1 MFHTALKQRRVRWTR
16 AGAFVLGAAVVAG
29 TGLVVPPSALAEQV
43 GPTTVEAGDTVVGE
57 LVQAWPE
64 YQEPADAAEHAEEGP
79 LSWIETATGGAVR
92 VSTEDIEEVVSAE
105 VGATVAVTVGDEV
118 VDQAVEQG
126 LDPAREVVEATVVTT
141 APLATP
147 PPVSA
152 AGTVTNAVT
161 VVMVVPQGTAAD
173 RRTLSDVV
181 SAVDGPVAAFWSEQ
195 SNGAATIK
203 VTASRDL
210 RSTPTTASC
219 ADPQGLWDEAARMVG
234 WTAGPGKHLLVHL
247 PEGAGSCPYG
257 LAEVGSSPTAGGR
270 LYVREVATSLLAH
283 ELGHNMGLGHSSELQ
298 CDGAT
303 ETDSCQVTAYNDWY
317 DVMGISWDEVGTLN
331 APQAARLGFLPAEE
345 TVALAA
351 SGATVTRT
359 LVPVSAGSGT
369 RTLRLTD
376 AEGAVYWLEYRQA
389 SGRDAWLAS
398 ATANWPGVQAGVT
411 MRRSAGG
418 RDTSLL
424 LDATPSR
431 RAQWSVDRA
440 TALVRGVPV
449 PISGGDFT
457 ITVTSVTPSGAT
469 VEVATRTHPVTVR
482 WNELGGAGG
491 ALGARTSALT
501 CGLVAR
507 GCSQHFVGGSI
518 YWSPGTGARTV
529 TGVVRDRWAAGGSER
544 GLGYPVSDTFC
555 GLVGGGCFQWFQGGS
570 LYSATAGGSAHVV
583 FGAIRDRWG
592 ASGWEVGALGYPV
605 ADEHGTRGGSVQRF
619 QRGAVYW
626 SPATG
631 ARVVLNGSV
640 QARWRAS
647 GAYKGALGYPVSD
660 TFCGLVGG
668 GCFQWFQG
676 GSLYSATAGGSAHVV
691 FGAIRDRWGASG
703 WEVGALGYPVADE
716 QSVRGGSVQRFQR
729 GRITWTPS
737 RGAVVVLG

>member
-1 MFHTALKQRRVRWTR
+1 
-16 AGAFVLGAAVVAG
+16 
-29 TGLVVPPSALAEQV
+29 
-43 GPTTVEAGDTVVGE
+43 
-57 LVQAWPE
+57 
-64 YQEPADAAEHAEEGP
+64 
-79 LSWIETATGGAVR
+79 
-92 VSTEDIEEVVSAE
+92 
-105 VGATVAVTVGDEV
+105 
-118 VDQAVEQG
+118 
-126 LDPAREVVEATVVTT
+126 
-141 APLATP
+141 
-147 PPVSA
+147 
-152 AGTVTNAVT
+152 
-161 VVMVVPQGTAAD
+161 
-173 RRTLSDVV
+173 
-181 SAVDGPVAAFWSEQ
+181 
-195 SNGAATIK
+195 
-203 VTASRDL
+203 
-210 RSTPTTASC
+210 
-219 ADPQGLWDEAARMVG
+219 
-234 WTAGPGKHLLVHL
+234 
-247 PEGAGSCPYG
+247 
-257 LAEVGSSPTAGGR
+257 
-270 LYVREVATSLLAH
+270 
-283 ELGHNMGLGHSSELQ
+283 
-298 CDGAT
+298 
-303 ETDSCQVTAYNDWY
+303 
-317 DVMGISWDEVGTLN
+317 
-331 APQAARLGFLPAEE
+331 
-345 TVALAA
+345 
-351 SGATVTRT
+351 
-359 LVPVSAGSGT
+359 
-369 RTLRLTD
+369 
-376 AEGAVYWLEYRQA
+376 
-389 SGRDAWLAS
+389 
-398 ATANWPGVQAGVT
+398 

-716 QSVRGGSVQRFQR
+716 HGTRGGSVQRFQRGAVYWSPATGARVVLNGSVQARWRASGAYKGALGYPVSDTFCGLVGGGCFQWFQGGSLYSATAGGSAHVVFGAIRDRWGASGWEVGALGYPVADEQSVRGGSVQRFQR